1 MFFFLELSCFFND
14 PTDVGNLI
22 SGSSAFSK
30 SSLNTWCYAGPQL
43 LRASAQRVPPL
54 LSQDNW
60 ATNIHTRVCVC
71 VSVCVS
77 VCLCACLSPTTL
89 LVLRPLSESW
99 HCQTLPS
106 FCFSSLQRFSL
117 IGDHRFCTSRIAFF
131 IFWLCRT
138 TCGISVPPPGIE
150 PVHLQ
155 CVQGLNHRTT
165 REVPE
170 QHFLITKKRTYDIC
184 INLPL
189 PKKTYNPTNQMVLH

>member
-1 MFFFLELSCFFND
+1 MIQRMLA
-14 PTDVGNLI
+14 I
-22 SGSSAFSK
+22 W
-30 SSLNTWCYAGPQL
+30 SLVPLPLLNPAWTPDAMQALNCSEPL
-43 LRASAQRVPPL
+43 LRGYHLCSVRTTERLTYTQG
-54 LSQDNW
+54 
-60 ATNIHTRVCVC
+60 CVC

-117 IGDHRFCTSRIAFF
+117 IGDHRFCTSRVAFF
-131 IFWLCRT
+131 IFWLCHT

-170 QHFLITKKRTYDIC
+170 QHFLITKKSTYDIC